1 MAMKRGTRSDG
12 RIKIKD
18 GRLRVGISGSYGG
31 VNLGDEAILAGMIAK
46 LRASLPVELT
56 VFSRNPDDTLERH
69 RVERSVPVRRLTRR
83 EAREVVQRLDLLI
96 LGGGGILY
104 DADAETYLREVLLA
118 QELGIPV
125 AVYAVS
131 AGPLEDADARAAVA
145 NALNHVQLITVRDRQ
160 GYRLLEDVGVENDI
174 HLTADPALLIE
185 PASLPSA
192 ALKTEGVDLDRHL
205 VGFSVREPGP
215 AAPHISTTHYYEL
228 LANAADFMIDRLN
241 ADVVFVPME
250 KTDIQHSHGVVA
262 NMEYPQRAEILRKNY
277 TSQQILSLIGRFEF
291 CVGMRLHFLIFSAL
305 QGVPFVAL
313 PYASKVTGFIH
324 DLEMPMPPMHN
335 VRSGRL
341 IANIDR
347 AWDTRHEIKA
357 KIQRLLPG
365 LKERA
370 RATNTL
376 VLNMLREHQGT
387 ATLKKSA

>member
-1 MAMKRGTRSDG
+1 MKIADG
-12 RIKIKD
+12 LRI
-18 GRLRVGISGSYGG
+18 GISGSYGG
-31 VNLGDEAILAGMIAK
+31 FNLGDEAILSGIVGE
-46 LRASLPVELT
+46 LRKSVSTELT
-56 VFSRNPDDTLERH
+56 VYSRDPDDTLRRH
-69 RVERSVPVRRLTRR
+69 AVERSVAIRQLTRR
-83 EAREVVQRLDLLI
+83 EARDEVARQDLLI

-104 DADAETYLREVLLA
+104 DADAEAYLREVQLA
-118 QELGIPV
+118 RELGVPV
-125 AVYAVS
+125 AVYAIS
-131 AGPLEDADARAAVA
+131 AGPLLDPDVRAAVA
-145 NALNHVQLITVRDRQ
+145 ETLNRVQLITVRDRQ
-160 GYRLLEDVGVENDI
+160 GYRLLEDVGVAKEI

-185 PASLPSA
+185 AAASSSTD
-192 ALKTEGVDLDRHL
+192 ALITEGVDFGRHL

-215 AAPHISTTHYYEL
+215 AAPHISPLHYYEL

-262 NMEYPQRAEILRKNY
+262 RMEYSQRAEILRRSY
-277 TSQQILSLIGRFEF
+277 TSEQILSLIGRFEF

-324 DLEMPMPPMHN
+324 DLDMPMPPVHD

-341 IANIDR
+341 ISSIDR
-347 AWDTRHEIKA
+347 GWDTRHEIKA

-370 RATNTL
+370 KETNRL
-376 VLNMLREHQGT
+376 LIAMLREERQPPRVRT
-387 ATLKKSA
+387 RA

>member
-1 MAMKRGTRSDG
+1 MKT
-12 RIKIKD
+12 KD
-18 GRLRVGISGSYGG
+18 GPLQVGISGSYGG
-31 VNLGDEAILAGMIAK
+31 LNLGDEAILAGMIAK
-46 LRASLPVELT
+46 LRASLRVELT
-56 VFSRNPDDTLERH
+56 VFSRNPEDTVRRH
-69 RVERSVPVRRLTRR
+69 RVERSVPIWRLTRR
-83 EAREVVQRLDLLI
+83 EAREAVQRLDILI
-96 LGGGGILY
+96 L
-104 DADAETYLREVLLA
+104 LREVLLA

-125 AVYAVS
+125 AVYAIS
-131 AGPLEDADARAAVA
+131 AGPLQDPDARTAVA

-160 GYRLLEDVGVENDI
+160 GYWLLEDVGVENDI

-185 PASLPSA
+185 AASLPGE
-192 ALKTEGVDLDRHL
+192 ALITEGVDFDRHL

-215 AAPHISTTHYYEL
+215 AAPHINTTHYYEL

-291 CVGMRLHFLIFSAL
+291 CIGMRLHFLIFSAL

-313 PYASKVTGFIH
+313 PYASKVTGFIQ
-324 DLEMPMPPMHN
+324 DLQMPMPPMHD

-357 KIQRLLPG
+357 KIQRLLPD

-370 RATNTL
+370 SATNTL
-376 VLNMLREHQGT
+376 VLNMLREKRGVESV
-387 ATLKKSA
+387 KRSA